1 MSLMS
6 NFDVAGSAMSAQ
18 SLRLNITTSNMANAD
33 TVSGDSESAYRARNP
48 VFSSLLVNPD
58 REAVGVEM
66 LGVVESHRS
75 IPVRHAPGHPL
86 ADADGNIYSSNV
98 NVIEEMVNM
107 ISASRSYQSNIEVLN
122 TSKQL
127 LLRTLTLGE

>member
-1 MSLMS
+1 MSLLS
-6 NFDVAGSAMSAQ
+6 NFDIAGSAMSAQ
-18 SLRLNITTSNMANAD
+18 SLRLNITASNMANAD
-33 TVSGDSESAYRARNP
+33 TISGDSASAYRARNP
-48 VFSSLLVNPD
+48 VFSSMMLD
-58 REAVGVEM
+58 QRREAVGVEL
-66 LGVVESHRS
+66 LGVVESNMS

-98 NVIEEMVNM
+98 DLIEEMVNM

-127 LLRTLTLGE
+127 LMRTLSLGE